1 MLRHN
6 MYSIHVIVLLL
17 LITALMSE
25 LQSEPSPV
33 VLATVLVA
41 NHHAHITDS
50 CLMVSDLC
58 LYSHSY
64 KQ

>member
-41 NHHAHITDS
+41 N
-50 CLMVSDLC
+50 
-58 LYSHSY
+58 
-64 KQ
+64 